1 MTKRLQPPRSP
12 TRTLASVLL
21 ASFLLGLISSALA
34 SPLPPY
40 YPSGGSLT
48 EVPQNVGNRRALL
61 WLEKRAPPVIL
72 AGATPA
78 AGETP
83 SEGGGG
89 GSTATTSADTPA
101 ETTTTTAPPVE
112 TTPPP
117 TTTTKDPPVITTTTT
132 LSATTTDPP
141 VVTTTSSP
149 STTTTSDDD
158 TATTTTSHSKQS
170 HPTTGGGGGK
180 PGAGSTGPT
189 GVSTTTTST
198 LTPTTTPVNPEE
210 SSKPSI
216 LPIVLG
222 SVLGVGALIGAG
234 IFFFIRFRKHRRFDS
249 KRPLSFLAL
258 SVDDH
263 TTGTESASARALGT
277 DAHYD
282 SNRPITSQPSLR
294 YTPPVMSGI
303 DRYSYQSS
311 EHSGATG
318 GQFAQ
323 WSQDDENAALVGGPS
338 RQQQLMV
345 GEQGEDG
352 YPARPGAFSHEHDLM
367 ADSDQAF
374 VASSMMPIAGNE
386 LRQPQY
392 SQQQQQQQQP
402 ETLEVRN
409 VSHPSQTSPALS
421 QRGVPLQVLNPEAEM
436 GSPRSR
442 PLSVH
447 SEAASVLSVRNPSVR
462 SDGRSTGAEQA
473 GQSSKKGGAGQ
484 GDLQFL

>member
-1 MTKRLQPPRSP
+1 MTKPRSP

-34 SPLPPY
+34 SPLPPL

-48 EVPQNVGNRRALL
+48 KVPQNGGERRALL
-61 WLEKRAPPVIL
+61 WLEKRAPPAIV
-72 AGATPA
+72 ADATPA

-89 GSTATTSADTPA
+89 VSTATTSADTPA
-101 ETTTTTAPPVE
+101 ETTTTTTAPPVE

-117 TTTTKDPPVITTTTT
+117 TTTKDPPVITTTTT
-132 LSATTTDPP
+132 FSSTTTTDLP
-141 VVTTTSSP
+141 VVTTTS

-158 TATTTTSHSKQS
+158 TATTTTSRSKQS
-170 HPTTGGGGGK
+170 HPTTGGGGK

-198 LTPTTTPVNPEE
+198 LNPTATPVNPEE

-216 LPIVLG
+216 LPIILG

-277 DAHYD
+277 DGVYD
-282 SNRPITSQPSLR
+282 SSRPITSQPSLR

-345 GEQGEDG
+345 AEQGEDG

-392 SQQQQQQQQP
+392 SQQQQQQQS

-421 QRGVPLQVLNPEAEM
+421 QRGVPLQVLNPEAVM
-436 GSPRSR
+436 SSPRSR

-462 SDGRSTGAEQA
+462 SDGRSTGAEQV
-473 GQSSKKGGAGQ
+473 GQPSKKGGAGQ
-484 GDLQFL
+484 DDLQFL

>member
-21 ASFLLGLISSALA
+21 ASFLLGLISSSIA
-34 SPLPPY
+34 SPLPPL
-40 YPSGGSLT
+40 YPPEVSLT
-48 EVPQNVGNRRALL
+48 KVPQNVGDRRALL
-61 WLEKRAPPVIL
+61 WLEKRALPV

-101 ETTTTTAPPVE
+101 QSTATTTAPPVE
-112 TTPPP
+112 TTPPA
-117 TTTTKDPPVITTTTT
+117 TTTTDPLVIATTTTPSST
-132 LSATTTDPP
+132 TTTDPP
-141 VVTTTSSP
+141 AVTTTSSSP
-149 STTTTSDDD
+149 TTTTSDDD

-170 HPTTGGGGGK
+170 HPATGGGGK
-180 PGAGSTGPT
+180 PGTGSTGPA
-189 GVSTTTTST
+189 GVSTATST
-198 LTPTTTPVNPEE
+198 STSTATPVNPEE

-222 SVLGVGALIGAG
+222 SVLGVGALIGAA

-263 TTGTESASARALGT
+263 TAGTESASARALGT
-277 DAHYD
+277 DALYD
-282 SNRPITSQPSLR
+282 SSRPITSQPSLR

-345 GEQGEDG
+345 AEQGEDG

-367 ADSDQAF
+367 ADPDQAF
-374 VASSMMPIAGNE
+374 VASSMMPIAGND

-392 SQQQQQQQQP
+392 SQQQQQQS

-409 VSHPSQTSPALS
+409 VSHPSQASPALS
-421 QRGVPLQVLNPEAEM
+421 QRGVPLQVLNPETER

-447 SEAASVLSVRNPSVR
+447 SEAASVLLVRNPSVR

-473 GQSSKKGGAGQ
+473 GQSSKKGGAEQ
-484 GDLQFL
+484 DDLQYL